1 MAKKTDKSFE
11 EKMNRLKEIVDSLE
25 EDDTD
30 LDESINLYSEGLKL
44 SKELKAELNTF
55 ENRVK
60 EIGESNE

>member
-25 EDDTD
+25 KDDAD

-55 ENRVK
+55 EDRVK
-60 EIGESNE
+60 EIGENNE

>member
-11 EKMNRLKEIVDSLE
+11 QKMNRLKEIVDSLE
-25 EDDTD
+25 KDDAD
-30 LDESINLYSEGLKL
+30 LDESINLYFEGLKL

-55 ENRVK
+55 EDRVK

>member
-25 EDDTD
+25 KDDAD

-55 ENRVK
+55 EDRVK